1 MMTRKAKQIGAIALW
16 VTMVEMFFVQV
27 GAAADAGK
35 GFLPVPGEV
44 PAVVPVNRLTVIDL
58 TPKATNSLPTPAA
71 TVSEIHKRPTVA
83 AEDNNMAS
91 SDWSAYY
98 RERANKVLLDGKIVD
113 KSTLTSLVGFL
124 VKESAELNN
133 GTQTFTGAAFDIAK
147 RKATSGTVATA
158 MELRPMLWT
167 NTNERVFLVNYKP
180 ATLPGALM
188 RVYVKEG
195 EALEGWRTF
204 KTGVEP
210 SFEDWKRLAVR

>member
-1 MMTRKAKQIGAIALW
+1 MMTRKAKQFGAIVLW
-16 VTMVEMFFVQV
+16 VMMVEMCFVQV
-27 GAAADAGK
+27 GAAADNGK

-58 TPKATNSLPTPAA
+58 TPKITNSLPTPAA
-71 TVSEIHKRPTVA
+71 TASEIHKRPAVA
-83 AEDNNMAS
+83 AEDNMAS
-91 SDWSAYY
+91 SDWGAYY
-98 RERANKVLLDGKIVD
+98 RDRANKVLLDGKIVD

-210 SFEDWKRLAVR
+210 SFEDWKRLMAR